1 MRSFFALA
9 LVLSAPVLAGC
20 TVEPEPGIEA
30 GALSGSVGVLHVERS
45 GVAGRTVL
53 RAAFARY
60 QGVEGDSVLSLLGS
74 RSPAE
79 LGMCSLVDAN
89 EDAIAGNASSFESQV
104 ELLDVGALS
113 VSLADAE
120 TRLSPSTFP
129 DLASVLVGVFYAG
142 DAALPLPE
150 AEVDEY
156 RFQAEG
162 GVEVGA
168 FDVVVPAPA
177 EPSGLA
183 LIGADGTSAA
193 LDGRL
198 TEIGRTGALELTWD
212 GEDPR
217 DYIEIEI
224 EAAGQ
229 TLACSAR
236 DVGALRIAHE
246 ELALLEADAQARLV
260 VRRVRISPF
269 DAAGMDVAFARITA
283 VRTIPLAVQ

>member
-1 MRSFFALA
+1 MRFALA
-9 LVLSAPVLAGC
+9 LSLVLAGC
-20 TVEPEPGIEA
+20 SVEPEPGIEA
-30 GALSGSVGVLHVERS
+30 GALTGSVGVLHVERS
-45 GVAGRTVL
+45 EGAGRTVL

-60 QGVEGDSVLSLLGS
+60 HGVEGDAVLDLLGS
-74 RSPAE
+74 GSPAE
-79 LGMCSLVDAN
+79 LGTCAFVDAA
-89 EDAIAGNASSFESQV
+89 EDPIASDAEV

-156 RFQAEG
+156 RFSAEG
-162 GVEVGA
+162 GDEVGA

-177 EPSGLA
+177 APSGLA

-193 LDGRL
+193 LHGDL
-198 TEIGRTGALELTWD
+198 AEITRAGALELTWD

-217 DYIEIEI
+217 DYVELELD
-224 EAAGQ
+224 AAGQ
-229 TLACSAR
+229 TLACTAR
-236 DVGALRIAHE
+236 DVGSLRIPHE
-246 ELALLEADAQARLV
+246 ELALLDPDGEARLV
-260 VRRVRISPF
+260 VRRVRVSPF
-269 DAAGMDVAFARITA
+269 DVSGIDVAFARIVA
-283 VRTIPLAVQ
+283 VRTQPLAIR